1 VVKLEKI
8 QPELFPSLYR
18 DFLHDDDPHSS
29 EEDWKQV
36 INYAGTKEADHEGYA
51 LLDGDTVVGMMGMVF
66 SERVIDGKNHNFC
79 NLHTWWVRED
89 HRGRRKDGSSY
100 Y

>member
-36 INYAGTKEADHEGYA
+36 INYAGTKEADHEG
-51 LLDGDTVVGMMGMVF
+51 
-66 SERVIDGKNHNFC
+66 
-79 NLHTWWVRED
+79 
-89 HRGRRKDGSSY
+89 
-100 Y
+100 